1 MSGRGF
7 HRANAQSGAMFVRSS
22 SKQQGSRE
30 HLRRRAQSETRA
42 WVRMTTLNRSPA
54 TLRLNTASPDSP
66 VSVSKSPILL
76 KRGSRRSPPP
86 PGALPLV
93 PTPNTSCDPA
103 LETCEAANNSPG
115 KIGRGRPAAAAPGL
129 ATKPLATTIT
139 NLSPVS
145 FGNNNGQHF
154 PLPPEEQTQRRAPAP
169 RPPPPEKK
177 PSPEMNRRPS
187 RVERAAAA
195 CSSDLKLFTSCGSP
209 NLNIERVPSSSGNST
224 DAAGADDA
232 VADDEESEHASPGP
246 LRPRNATMA
255 TPRAST
261 EEEEE
266 EATAAPQAAAAASS
280 SVAREMTAR
289 EMMDSVNDLA
299 PAAFGHQP
307 SGRMELGRRCV
318 KRQYADTP

>member
-1 MSGRGF
+1 
-7 HRANAQSGAMFVRSS
+7 MFVRSS
-22 SKQQGSRE
+22 SKVQNSRGRVST
-30 HLRRRAQSETRA
+30 LRRIAPQSETRA
-42 WVRMTTLNRSPA
+42 LGCGMTTLNRSPA

-154 PLPPEEQTQRRAPAP
+154 PLPPEEQTQRRGIARGGA
-169 RPPPPEKK
+169 RGSKHAIF
-177 PSPEMNRRPS
+177 SGVLRS
-187 RVERAAAA
+187 RDV
-195 CSSDLKLFTSCGSP
+195 S
-209 NLNIERVPSSSGNST
+209 
-224 DAAGADDA
+224 A
-232 VADDEESEHASPGP
+232 VRSHA
-246 LRPRNATMA
+246 
-255 TPRAST
+255 
-261 EEEEE
+261 
-266 EATAAPQAAAAASS
+266 
-280 SVAREMTAR
+280 
-289 EMMDSVNDLA
+289 
-299 PAAFGHQP
+299 
-307 SGRMELGRRCV
+307 
-318 KRQYADTP
+318 